1 MSVVS
6 NLHVQHRGRNAL
18 SAFMPRHI
26 KSVSRSLG
34 YCLLL
39 DDLDAWLGLSAILR
53 ARLSTTERAALA
65 YVSLKA
71 LPPENAEA
79 VAEAALGGA
88 MSTAAGQPIAP
99 LFNHMDEA
107 AFWADMAAPGE
118 REAYCLASFKAMPYE
133 RQVAFLDFVQ
143 GRQAA

>member
-1 MSVVS
+1 MDG
-6 NLHVQHRGRNAL
+6 LHKPANDRGH
-18 SAFMPRHI
+18 SAWVNRTAPRI
-26 KSVSRSLG
+26 DSVSRSLG

-39 DDLDAWLGLSAILR
+39 DDLGAWLGFSAILR

-65 YVSLKA
+65 YVALKA
-71 LPPENAEA
+71 LQPENAQA

-88 MSTAAGQPIAP
+88 MPSAAGQPIAP

-107 AFWADMAAPGE
+107 AFWADMASPDE

-133 RQVAFLDFVQ
+133 RQSAFLDFVQ
-143 GRQAA
+143 GRLAA

>member
-1 MSVVS
+1 MDGLHMPANDRGHSASV
-6 NLHVQHRGRNAL
+6 NRTAYR
-18 SAFMPRHI
+18 I
-26 KSVSRSLG
+26 DSVSRSLG

-53 ARLSTTERAALA
+53 ARLNTTERAALA
-65 YVSLKA
+65 YVALKA
-71 LPPENAEA
+71 LLPQDAKA

-88 MSTAAGQPIAP
+88 IPSAAGQPIAP

-107 AFWADMAAPGE
+107 AFWADMAAPDE

-133 RQVAFLDFVQ
+133 RQAAFLDFVQ
-143 GRQAA
+143 GRLAA